1 MKTLFLLSLITIFAI
16 SCEQKPKETSAYEK
30 EFIAFQDTL
39 NAQYANPKESPLME
53 KDLPDF
59 KGLDFY
65 PIDKKYRVEATFTKV
80 ADTTPF
86 KMKTSTDRA
95 PLYAKY
101 GKVNF
106 TLEGKD
112 IELFVY
118 QSVKYRTIEKY
129 KDELSLPYKDLTSG
143 KTSYGGGR
151 YVDLKIPESNTIVI
165 DFNKTYNPYCAY
177 NHKYS
182 CVIPPPEN
190 FIDLEI
196 KAGTMKYGKH

>member
-1 MKTLFLLSLITIFAI
+1 MRKIFLLFVVALTVI
-16 SCEQKPKETSAYEK
+16 SCEQEIKEPSLFEK
-30 EFIAFQDTL
+30 EITAFQDTL
-39 NAQYANPKESPLME
+39 NAQYANPKESPLMKE
-53 KDLPDF
+53 DLPDF

-65 PIDKKYRVEATFTKV
+65 PIDKRYRVIAKFMKV
-80 ADTTPF
+80 SDTTPF

-101 GKVNF
+101 GKVDF
-106 TLEGKD
+106 ILEGKK

-118 QSVKYRTIEKY
+118 QSIKYRAIEEY

-151 YVDLKIPESNTIVI
+151 YVDLKIPEGDTLVI

-190 FIDLEI
+190 FINLEI

>member
-1 MKTLFLLSLITIFAI
+1 MKTVFLLPLILIFAT
-16 SCEQKPKETSAYEK
+16 SCNQKPKELSAYELEIK
-30 EFIAFQDTL
+30 AFQDTL
-39 NAQYANPKESPLME
+39 NAQYANPKESPLIKE
-53 KDLPDF
+53 DIPDF

-65 PIDKKYRVEATFTKV
+65 PINKKFRIEAKFTKV
-80 ADTTPF
+80 SDTTPF

-106 TLEGKD
+106 TLEGEE

-118 QSVKYRTIEKY
+118 QSIKYRAIEEY
-129 KDELSLPYKDLTSG
+129 KNELSLPYKDLTSG

-151 YVDLKIPESNTIVI
+151 YVDLTIPEGNTIVI

-190 FIDLEI
+190 FIDVEI
-196 KAGTMKYGKH
+196 KAGTMKHGKH

>member
-1 MKTLFLLSLITIFAI
+1 MRKSVVLPLIVLVMVSCGQKVKELS
-16 SCEQKPKETSAYEK
+16 PYEL
-30 EFIAFQDTL
+30 EIVAFQDTL
-39 NAQYANPKESPLME
+39 NAHYANPRESPLMKE
-53 KDLPDF
+53 DLPGF
-59 KGLDFY
+59 RGLDFY
-65 PIDKKYRVEATFTKV
+65 PIDKKYRVKARFTKV

-101 GKVNF
+101 GKLNF

-118 QSVKYRTIEKY
+118 QSVKYRAIEKY

-151 YVDLKIPESNTIVI
+151 YIDLKIPEGDSIVI